1 MKTVLALLMVLAIA
15 GCGSDEPEYRQ
26 YVGAAAVTQGSG
38 GTVERVE
45 GVDFWQD
52 GTPPRRYRILGQV
65 DEEWRSPEMDRV
77 DMKHLAPVVKEAG
90 GDAAVLVTATDSGET
105 SYNVAVIKYK

>member
-1 MKTVLALLMVLAIA
+1 MKKLACGLALMLLV

-38 GTVERVE
+38 GTVERMK

-65 DEEWRSPEMDRV
+65 DEGWRSPEMDRV
-77 DMKHLAPVVKEAG
+77 DMKRLAPVVKQAG
-90 GDAAVLVTATDSGET
+90 GDATVFVTATDSGET
-105 SYNVAVIKYK
+105 IYNVAVIKYE